1 MMANE
6 TSTRVTILTSSYR
19 IKGNIDLLPGS
30 RLTDYMAG
38 AKQFIAVTSA
48 EVYEL
53 EIGGQ
58 RLMAVP
64 FLNVSIQHIQVIAP
78 EG

>member
-1 MMANE
+1 MANE
-6 TSTRVTILTSSYR
+6 ASTRVTILTSSYR

-38 AKQFIAVTSA
+38 AKHFIAVTNA

-64 FLNVSIQHIQVIAP
+64 FLNVSTEHIQIIAP

>member
-1 MMANE
+1 MANE

-38 AKQFIAVTSA
+38 AKQFIAVTGA